1 LAKEAWTTLNSL
13 LSIEEFLMLYH
24 PTELVK
30 SQDVIVRVGSIA
42 GTARPVI
49 TQSGATFTVSGAPTL
64 YTLQAATTASVAFN
78 DGNQEFYLLG
88 GGGFADSVIVTSQAT
103 ASITS
108 YFQKDVDGTVFLPNS
123 FDEAFQAVSASR
135 YDKNHEVYVEI
146 NKQLG
151 ASGNTYYYD
160 RVAFVACVMNY
171 NESYPADN
179 LVEVTFDLTS
189 RGRIG
194 IHQNAEN
201 TGSLIPSAPN
211 S

>member
-1 LAKEAWTTLNSL
+1 
-13 LSIEEFLMLYH
+13 MLYH

-30 SQDVIVRVGSIA
+30 SQDVIVRVGSVA
-42 GTARPVI
+42 GLARPII

-78 DGNQEFYLLG
+78 DGNTEFYLLG
-88 GGGFADSVIVTSQAT
+88 GGGFSDSVIVTSAAT

-108 YFQKDVDGTVFLPNS
+108 YFQKDVDGTVFVPNS
-123 FDEAFQAVSASR
+123 FDEAFQVITEAR
-135 YDKNHEVYVEI
+135 YNKNHEVYVEI

-151 ASGNTYYYD
+151 VSGTTFYYD
-160 RVAFVACVMNY
+160 RVAYVACVMNY

-179 LVEVTFDLTS
+179 LVECTFDLMS

-201 TGSLIPSAPN
+201 TGSIIPTAPN

>member
-1 LAKEAWTTLNSL
+1 
-13 LSIEEFLMLYH
+13 MLYH

-42 GTARPVI
+42 GTTRPVI

-88 GGGFADSVIVTSQAT
+88 GGGFADSVITTSTAT
-103 ASITS
+103 ASVTS
-108 YFQKDVDGTVFLPNS
+108 YFQKDVDGTTFIPNS
-123 FDEAFQAVSASR
+123 FDEAFQAISASR

-151 ASGNTYYYD
+151 VSGSTYFYD
-160 RVAFVACVMNY
+160 RVAYVACVMNY

-179 LVEVTFDLTS
+179 LVECTFDLQS

-194 IHQNAEN
+194 IHQNAQEN
-201 TGSLIPSAPN
+201 GSIIPTAPN

>member
-1 LAKEAWTTLNSL
+1 
-13 LSIEEFLMLYH
+13 MLYH

-30 SQDVIVRVGSIA
+30 SQDVIVRVGSITLA
-42 GTARPVI
+42 SGRPVI
-49 TQSGATFTVSGAPTL
+49 TQSGGTFTVSGVPTL

-78 DGNQEFYLLG
+78 DGNTEFYLLG

-108 YFQKDVDGTVFLPNS
+108 YFQKDVDGTVLIPNS
-123 FDEAFQAVSASR
+123 FDEAFQVIAASR
-135 YDKNHEVYVEI
+135 YDKSHEVYVEI

-151 ASGNTYYYD
+151 VSGTTYYYD
-160 RVAFVACVMNY
+160 RVAFAACVMNY
-171 NESYPADN
+171 SESYPADN

-194 IHQNAEN
+194 IHQNASE
-201 TGSLIPSAPN
+201 TGTIIPTAPN
-211 S
+211 

>member
-1 LAKEAWTTLNSL
+1 MT
-13 LSIEEFLMLYH
+13 LYH

-30 SQDVIVRVGSIA
+30 SQDVIVRVGSIN

-64 YTLQAATTASVAFN
+64 YTLQAATTASIAFN
-78 DGNQEFYLLG
+78 DNNTEFYLLG
-88 GGGFADSVIVTSQAT
+88 GGGFSDSVITSSAAT
-103 ASITS
+103 AAITS
-108 YFQKDVDGTVFLPNS
+108 YFQKDVDGTTFLPDS
-123 FDEAFQAVSASR
+123 FDEAFQIIATGR
-135 YDKNHEVYVEI
+135 YDKNAEVYVEI

-151 ASGNTYYYD
+151 VSGTTYYYD
-160 RVAFVACVMNY
+160 RVAFVSRVMNY

-179 LVEVTFDLTS
+179 LVECTFDLMS

-194 IHQNAEN
+194 IHQNATN

-211 S
+211 

>member
-1 LAKEAWTTLNSL
+1 
-13 LSIEEFLMLYH
+13 MLYH

-42 GTARPVI
+42 GTSRPII

-64 YTLQAATTASVAFN
+64 FTLQAATTASVAFN
-78 DGNQEFYLLG
+78 DNNQEFYLLG
-88 GGGFADSVIVTSQAT
+88 GGGFADSCVTTSQAT
-103 ASITS
+103 TSITS

-123 FDEAFQAVSASR
+123 FDEAFQVISASR
-135 YDKNHEVYVEI
+135 YDKDAEVYVEI

-151 ASGNTYYYD
+151 SSGTTFFYD
-160 RVAFVACVMNY
+160 RVAYVARVLNY

-179 LVEVTFDLTS
+179 LVEVSFDLAS

-194 IHQNAEN
+194 IHQSATS
-201 TGSLIPSAPN
+201 TGSIIPIAPN
-211 S
+211 

>member
-1 LAKEAWTTLNSL
+1 
-13 LSIEEFLMLYH
+13 MLYH

-30 SQDVIVRVGSIA
+30 SQDVIVRVGTIA
-42 GTARPVI
+42 GTTRPVI
-49 TQSGATFTVSGAPTL
+49 TQSGSTFTVSGAPTL
-64 YTLQAATTASVAFN
+64 FTLQAATTASVAFN

-88 GGGFADSVIVTSQAT
+88 GGGFADSVITTSQAT

-108 YFQKDVDGTVFLPNS
+108 YFQKDVDGTTFIPDS
-123 FDEAFQAVSASR
+123 FDEAFQVISASR

-151 ASGNTYYYD
+151 VSGTTYFYD
-160 RVAFVACVMNY
+160 RVAFTACVMNY

-179 LVEVTFDLTS
+179 LVECTFDLNS

-194 IHQNAEN
+194 IHQNA
-201 TGSLIPSAPN
+201 TSSGSIIPTAPN

>member
-1 LAKEAWTTLNSL
+1 
-13 LSIEEFLMLYH
+13 MLYH

-64 YTLQAATTASVAFN
+64 YTLQAATTASIAFN
-78 DGNQEFYLLG
+78 DGNTEFYLLG
-88 GGGFADSVIVTSQAT
+88 GGGFSDSVVVTAAAT
-103 ASITS
+103 TAVTS
-108 YFQKDVDGTVFLPNS
+108 YFQKDVDGTTFLPNS
-123 FDEAFQAVSASR
+123 FDEAFQVIAQGR
-135 YDKNHEVYVEI
+135 YDKNHEVYVEV
-146 NKQLG
+146 NKELG
-151 ASGNTYYYD
+151 NSGTTFFYD
-160 RVAFVACVMNY
+160 RVAYVARVMNY

-179 LVEVTFDLTS
+179 LVEVTFDLMS

-194 IHQNAEN
+194 IHQAA
-201 TGSLIPSAPN
+201 TSSGSIIPIAPN

>member
-1 LAKEAWTTLNSL
+1 
-13 LSIEEFLMLYH
+13 MLYH

-42 GTARPVI
+42 GAARPII

-78 DGNQEFYLLG
+78 DGNTEFYLLG
-88 GGGFADSVIVTSQAT
+88 GGGFSDSVIVTSAAT
-103 ASITS
+103 ASVTS
-108 YFQKDVDGTVFLPNS
+108 YFQKDVDGTVFVPNS
-123 FDEAFQAVSASR
+123 FDEAFQVIAESR
-135 YDKNHEVYVEI
+135 YNKNAEIYVEI

-151 ASGNTYYYD
+151 VSGTTFYYD
-160 RVAFVACVMNY
+160 RVAYVACVMNY

-179 LVEVTFDLTS
+179 LVECSFDLMS

-194 IHQNAEN
+194 IHQNATN
-201 TGSLIPSAPN
+201 TGSIIPTAPN
-211 S
+211 

>member
-1 LAKEAWTTLNSL
+1 MT
-13 LSIEEFLMLYH
+13 LYH

-30 SQDVIVRVGSIA
+30 SQDVIVRVGSIS

-64 YTLQAATTASVAFN
+64 FTLQAATTASIAFN
-78 DGNQEFYLLG
+78 DNNTEFYLLG
-88 GGGFADSVIVTSQAT
+88 GGGFSDSVITSSAAT

-108 YFQKDVDGTVFLPNS
+108 YFQKDVDGTTFLPDS
-123 FDEAFQAVSASR
+123 FDEAFQVIAAAR
-135 YDKNHEVYVEI
+135 YDKNAEVYVEV

-151 ASGNTYYYD
+151 VSGTTFYYD
-160 RVAFVACVMNY
+160 RVAFVSRVMNY

-179 LVEVTFDLTS
+179 LVECTFDLMS

-194 IHQNAEN
+194 IHQNATN
-201 TGSLIPSAPN
+201 TGSIIPIAPN
-211 S
+211 

>member
-1 LAKEAWTTLNSL
+1 MT
-13 LSIEEFLMLYH
+13 LYH

-30 SQDVIVRVGSIA
+30 SQDVIIRVGSIT
-42 GTARPVI
+42 GTSRPII

-64 YTLQAATTASVAFN
+64 YTLQAATTASMAFN
-78 DGNQEFYLLG
+78 DNNTEFYVLG
-88 GGGFADSVIVTSQAT
+88 GGGFTDSVVVTAGAT
-103 ASITS
+103 ASVTT

-123 FDEAFQAVSASR
+123 FDEAFQVIATAR
-135 YDKNHEVYVEI
+135 YDKNAEVYFEV

-160 RVAFVACVMNY
+160 RVAYVGRVSNF

-179 LVEVTFDLTS
+179 LVEVTFDVMS

-194 IHQNAEN
+194 INQNASE
-201 TGSLIPSAPN
+201 TGSIIPSAPN
-211 S
+211 

>member
-1 LAKEAWTTLNSL
+1 
-13 LSIEEFLMLYH
+13 MLYH

-42 GTARPVI
+42 GAARPVI

-64 YTLQAATTASVAFN
+64 FTLQAATTASVAFN
-78 DGNQEFYLLG
+78 DGNTEFYLLG
-88 GGGFADSVIVTSQAT
+88 GGGFSDSVIVTSAAT

-108 YFQKDVDGTVFLPNS
+108 YFQKDVDGTVFVPNS
-123 FDEAFQAVSASR
+123 FDEAFQVIAESR
-135 YDKNHEVYVEI
+135 YNKNAEIYVEI

-151 ASGNTYYYD
+151 VSGTTFYYD
-160 RVAFVACVMNY
+160 RVAYVACVMNY

-179 LVEVTFDLTS
+179 LVECTFDLMS

-194 IHQNAEN
+194 IHQNATN
-201 TGSLIPSAPN
+201 TGSIIPTAPN
-211 S
+211 

>member
-1 LAKEAWTTLNSL
+1 
-13 LSIEEFLMLYH
+13 MLYH

-30 SQDVIVRVGSIA
+30 SQDVIIRVGSVIPA
-42 GTARPVI
+42 SGRPII
-49 TQSGATFTVSGAPTL
+49 TQTSGTFTVSGAPEL

-88 GGGFADSVIVTSQAT
+88 GGGFADSVITTSQAT

-123 FDEAFQAVSASR
+123 FDEAFQVISASR

-151 ASGNTYYYD
+151 ISGSTYYYD

-194 IHQNAEN
+194 INQAASGD
-201 TGSLIPSAPN
+201 TSLIPTAPN

>member
-1 LAKEAWTTLNSL
+1 MT
-13 LSIEEFLMLYH
+13 LYH

-64 YTLQAATTASVAFN
+64 FTLQAATTASIAFN
-78 DGNQEFYLLG
+78 DNNTEFYLLG
-88 GGGFADSVIVTSQAT
+88 GGGYSDSVITSSAAT

-123 FDEAFQAVSASR
+123 FDEAFQVIVAGR
-135 YDKNHEVYVEI
+135 YDKDAEVYVEI

-151 ASGNTYYYD
+151 FSGTTFFYD
-160 RVAFVACVMNY
+160 RVAFVSRVMNY

-179 LVEVTFDLTS
+179 LIECTFDLMS

-194 IHQNAEN
+194 IHQNATN
-201 TGSLIPSAPN
+201 TGSLVPTTPN
-211 S
+211 V